1 MHEHDSH
8 RTHAEHDRDKAEQLF
23 EQARR
28 AEDPE
33 QSERLRYRAERL
45 RSRSESELRRERGDR
60 FDVDGMDEE
69 GPQ

>member
-1 MHEHDSH
+1 MAEHGSH

-23 EQARR
+23 EQAGRV
-28 AEDPE
+28 EDPE

-45 RSRSESELRRERGDR
+45 RARSEAELRRETGAP
-60 FDVDGMDEE
+60 VDDPDEE

>member
-8 RTHAEHDRDKAEQLF
+8 RTHAEHDHDKAEQLF

-60 FDVDGMDEE
+60 FDVDDMDEE

>member
-1 MHEHDSH
+1 MAEHDSH

-23 EQARR
+23 EQAGRV
-28 AEDPE
+28 EDPE

-45 RSRSESELRRERGDR
+45 RARSEAELEPGAQSD
-60 FDVDGMDEE
+60 DPDEE